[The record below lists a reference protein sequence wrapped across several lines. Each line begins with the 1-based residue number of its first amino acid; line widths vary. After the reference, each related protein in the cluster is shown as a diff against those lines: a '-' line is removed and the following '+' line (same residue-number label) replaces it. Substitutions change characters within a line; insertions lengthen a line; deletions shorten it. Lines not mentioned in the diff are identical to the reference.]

1 MSFAEL
7 SAMSNFT
14 FLTGAS
20 HPEEYV
26 DRAALLGL
34 SAIAIADVNSVA
46 GVVRGHARVREIARQ
61 VKERLA
67 GGLIG
72 PPAPMKGWEKER
84 QVFESYP
91 GGKARRKNGTL
102 ASEELEGL
110 PGSTR
115 AAIETGTEP
124 APLETSAAILNV
136 PRLIPGARITLD
148 TGFSATALPKTRKG
162 WGNLCRL
169 ISCGRLRAEKGDCLL
184 YMDDLVEFGAELALL
199 IHPPE
204 ERSSKSNS
212 EPGSPPARRRAQRL
226 LGKEPPERL
235 AGTGEPVVTPFSP
248 RQLSRDEPPL

>member
-34 SAIAIADVNSVA
+34 PAIAIADVNSVA
-46 GVVRGHARVREIARQ
+46 GVVRGHARAREIERQ

-67 GGLIG
+67 GDLIG
-72 PPAPMKGWEKER
+72 PPVPMKGWEKER

-110 PGSTR
+110 PGSPH
-115 AAIETGTEP
+115 AAAGTGTEP
-124 APLETSAAILNV
+124 SSQETSAAILNV
-136 PRLIPGARITLD
+136 PRLIPGARIVLD
-148 TGFSATALPKTRKG
+148 TGFSVTALPKTRKG

-169 ISCGRLRAEKGDCLL
+169 VSRGRLRAKKGDCLI
-184 YMDDLVEFGAELALL
+184 YMDDLVEFGADLALL

-204 ERSSKSNS
+204 ERGPKGNA
-212 EPGSPPARRRAQRL
+212 EPGPPGQ
-226 LGKEPPERL
+226 GK
-235 AGTGEPVVTPFSP
+235 AGDAPRTGGI
-248 RQLSRDEPPL
+248 RNA